1 MLNQYVKPSAAGR
14 LNMLLTIIQT
24 IRVDM
29 SSLIQYVGVDKLMSI
44 IIHLLSIYVYTS
56 WYSVGNQ

>member
-24 IRVDM
+24 IRFDM

>member
-44 IIHLLSIYVYTS
+44 IIHLLYIYVYTS